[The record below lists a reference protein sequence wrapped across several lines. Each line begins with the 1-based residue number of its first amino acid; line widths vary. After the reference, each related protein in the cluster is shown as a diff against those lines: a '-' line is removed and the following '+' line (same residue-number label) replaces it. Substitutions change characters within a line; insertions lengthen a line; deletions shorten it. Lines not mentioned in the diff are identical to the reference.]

1 MLAGIATPI
10 LIGVA
15 GREVVVSVKA
25 QRRAA
30 RLLANCTVAELP
42 ESKHQ
47 PFLERDSVR
56 NGWLAHID
64 RFFAEHLPR

>member
-1 MLAGIATPI
+1 MTPI

-15 GREVVVSVKA
+15 GRELVVSVKA

-30 RLLANCTVAELP
+30 RLLPNCTLAELP

-47 PFLERDSVR
+47 PFLERDAIR
-56 NGWLAHID
+56 NVWLGHID
-64 RFFAEHLPR
+64 RFLKARLSR